1 MSHTT
6 ECLKRRCDTSH
17 ELRIRQRVRP
27 ACALHVAVRHE
38 PLPSVE
44 EDRLTRIAALQRL
57 DVLRRKINAVKR
69 LQEMAASHSI
79 DLLC

>member
-1 MSHTT
+1 MNHTT

-17 ELRIRQRVRP
+17 ELSIRERVRP
-27 ACALHVAVRHE
+27 ACALHVAVRQE

-44 EDRLTRIAALQRL
+44 EDRLSRVAALQRL

-69 LQEMAASHSI
+69 LQELAASHS
-79 DLLC
+79 LEPLC

>member
-6 ECLKRRCDTSH
+6 ECLKHRCHASRELSIRR
-17 ELRIRQRVRP
+17 RVRP

-44 EDRLTRIAALQRL
+44 EDRLTRVAALQRL

-69 LQEMAASHSI
+69 LQELAASHSI
-79 DLLC
+79 EPFC